1 MRPIQITDNIY
12 RVGAIDWNLR
22 DFHGYSTPYGST
34 YNAYLIMDEKITLID
49 NVKAGFADVL
59 LHNISQIVDPSKIDQ
74 VINNHTEPDHS
85 GSLPE
90 VMRHIGMEKPVYCSK
105 MGLKNLP
112 KHFPGV
118 TLNLQPV
125 GTGDV
130 ISTGKNNLHFIE
142 TKMLH
147 WPDNMFCYMPEQSL
161 LFSNDAFGQHY
172 AGPEMWADELCDN
185 GDAVAKN
192 YYANILWPFSPLVTK
207 LIADIRSMQLDIKFI
222 CPSHGLMW
230 RHNPTE
236 IINKYGVWAAQK
248 PLAKAIVVYDTMWE
262 STRKMG
268 EKIRSSMADEGI
280 LTDICHVRKVEQSE
294 IMTEA
299 LESAAI
305 IVGSPTINNQ
315 MFPTIAKFLC
325 YLQGLKPQNKIG
337 AAFGSYGWSGEGVP
351 HVEKA
356 LTDMKLS
363 LPVPGLKINYYPDD
377 EAYAQCDKFGRDIA
391 NAIKAIL

>member
-85 GSLPE
+85 GSLSE

-118 TLNLQPV
+118 ELNLQPV

-147 WPDNMFCYMPEQSL
+147 WPDNMFCYMPEQGL

-185 GDAVAKN
+185 ADAVAKN

-236 IINKYGVWAAQK
+236 IISKYGVWAAQK
-248 PLAKAIVVYDTMWE
+248 PLPKAIVVYDTMWE

-351 HVEKA
+351 HVEKS

-363 LPVPGLKINYYPDD
+363 LPVPGLKINYYPDE
-377 EAYAQCDKFGRDIA
+377 EAYAQCDKFGRDLA
-391 NAIKAIL
+391 LAIKAVL

>member
-1 MRPIQITDNIY
+1 MRPIKITENVY
-12 RVGAIDWNLR
+12 RVGAADWNLR
-22 DFHGYSTPYGST
+22 DFHGYATPHGST
-34 YNAYLIMDEKITLID
+34 YNSYLIMDDKITLID
-49 NVKAGFADVL
+49 NVKASFADVL
-59 LHNISQIVDPSKIDQ
+59 LHNISQVVDPAKIDQ
-74 VINNHTEPDHS
+74 VVNNHTEPDHS
-85 GSLPE
+85 GSLLE
-90 VMRHIGMEKPVYCSK
+90 IMRRIGMEKPIYCSK
-105 MGLKNLP
+105 MGQKNLP

-118 TLNLQPV
+118 QFNLQPV

-130 ISTGKNNLHFIE
+130 VSTGKNSLHFME

-147 WPDNMFCYMPEQSL
+147 WPDNMFCYMPEQKL

-172 AGPEMWADELCDN
+172 AGPQIWADELNDN
-185 GDAVAKN
+185 AEHVAKN

-207 LIADIRSMQLDIKFI
+207 LIADVRAMQLDIGFI

-230 RHNPTE
+230 RKNPVE
-236 IINKYGVWAAQK
+236 IFDKYLMWAAQK
-248 PLAKAIVVYDTMWE
+248 PLAKALVVYDTMWE
-262 STRKMG
+262 STRKMA
-268 EKIRSSMADEGI
+268 EKIRSGMTDEGI

-305 IVGSPTINNQ
+305 VVGSPTINNQ

-337 AAFGSYGWSGEGVP
+337 AAFGSYGWSGESVP

-356 LTDMKLS
+356 LAEMKMTMS
-363 LPVPGLKINYYPDD
+363 VPGLKMNYYPDD
-377 EAYAQCDKFGRDIA
+377 ESYSQCDKFGRDIA
-391 NAIKAIL
+391 AAIKAVL

>member
-1 MRPIQITDNIY
+1 MRPIKITDNIY
-12 RVGAIDWNLR
+12 RVGATDWNLR
-22 DFHGYSTPYGST
+22 DFHGYATPYGST

-49 NVKAGFADVL
+49 NVKATFTDVL

-74 VINNHTEPDHS
+74 VISNHTEPDHS
-85 GSLPE
+85 GSLAE
-90 VMRHIGMEKPVYCSK
+90 VMRHIGMAKPVYCSK

-118 TLNLQPV
+118 ELNLQPV

-147 WPDNMFCYMPEQSL
+147 WPDNMFCYMPEQGL

-207 LIADIRSMQLDIKFI
+207 LVADIRSMQLDIKFI

-236 IINKYGVWAAQK
+236 IINKYSVWAAQK
-248 PLAKAIVVYDTMWE
+248 PLAKAVVVYDTMWE

-299 LESAAI
+299 LEAAAI

-351 HVEKA
+351 LVEKA

-377 EAYAQCDKFGRDIA
+377 EAYNQCDKFGRDLA
-391 NAIKAIL
+391 LAIKALL